1 MANGPMTD
9 TQWLDYSQ
17 AHCRT
22 ERAGFV
28 KSNLDKLCELAGV
41 EPFSELT
48 EGKIYTVRAD
58 TITPLVEKARAR
70 LELTTGLA

>member
-1 MANGPMTD
+1 MADGPMTD
-9 TQWLDYSQ
+9 SEWLDYFQ

-41 EPFSELT
+41 GHFPALSEGT
-48 EGKIYTVRAD
+48 IYTVRAD
-58 TITPLVEKARAR
+58 TIMPLVEKARAR
-70 LELTTGLA
+70 LEPSAALT

>member
-1 MANGPMTD
+1 MADGSMTNS
-9 TQWLDYSQ
+9 QWLDYFQ

-41 EPFSELT
+41 EPFPNLT
-48 EGKIYTVRAD
+48 EGTIYTVRAD
-58 TITPLVEKARAR
+58 TIMPLVEKARVR
-70 LELTTGLA
+70 LDPSPTLT